1 MKKLFAIV
9 ALAVACSFGAT
20 STVMAQ
26 EDVAQTPDTAVVD
39 SAAVD
44 TAAVDTAVAEAPEAA
59 PIVEEQ
65 NEGIFKTLKT
75 KYIEGDAGFMS
86 LVAIAL
92 VLGLAFCIERVV
104 YLSLAQIN
112 TRKFTAELAELL
124 AAGKLKDAIAKAK
137 ATRGPVAQVSRKALE
152 CLENEELNH
161 IATIERT
168 INMEAEVQGSYLEEN
183 CSWITLFIAIS
194 PSLGFLGTVIGM
206 VMAFDDIQRA
216 GDISPTVVAGGM
228 KVALITTIFGI
239 IAALILQLFYNYILS
254 RVEALTSNME
264 EAAQELLVMC
274 VKSDKCKK

>member
-1 MKKLFAIV
+1 MKKLFAIIAMV
-9 ALAVACSFGAT
+9 AACSFGAT
-20 STVMAQ
+20 SSVMAQ
-26 EDVAQTPDTAVVD
+26 EDEATAEQVEAVVD
-39 SAAVD
+39 SVAED
-44 TAAVDTAVAEAPEAA
+44 TAAVEAETLEAA
-59 PIVEEQ
+59 PIVEEE

-75 KYIEGDAGFMS
+75 KYIEGGAGFMS

-104 YLSLAQIN
+104 YLTLAQIN
-112 TRKFTAELAELL
+112 TRKFTKELADLV
-124 AAGKLKDAIAKAK
+124 AAGKIADAIEKCK
-137 ATRGPVAQVSRKALE
+137 ATRGPVAQVSRKAME
-152 CLENEELNH
+152 CLDSSDRND
-161 IATIERT
+161 IGTIERT

-183 CSWITLFIAIS
+183 CSWITLFIAMA

-239 IAALILQLFYNYILS
+239 IVALVLQVFYNYILAK
-254 RVEALTSNME
+254 VEALTGNME